1 MKRIAD
7 QLMTRISKK
16 KRTTEEEEETANSPQ
31 QNSQSGNPC
40 VVVEWTI
47 KRPLEMVGHVG
58 IAVEKGRI
66 IKRSDLFKP
75 ATRV

>member
-1 MKRIAD
+1 MEEIAD
-7 QLMTRISKK
+7 QLARILKK

-31 QNSQSGNPC
+31 QNSPSRNLC
-40 VVVEWTI
+40 MVVEWTI
-47 KRPLEMVGHVG
+47 KRPFEMVGHVG

-75 ATRV
+75 PTRV